1 MAPLVETN
9 VDLITVTGVESAPG
23 THQKEREKEEERERE
38 SAQWRMNHDRSLAV
52 PPFVPWVPQNCR
64 NE

>member
-38 SAQWRMNHDRSLAV
+38 RERAMADES
-52 PPFVPWVPQNCR
+52 
-64 NE
+64 